1 MPQLISIQ
9 MIQLGTVF
17 LEKKYCKLLD
27 RDQVKLLSRKTTA
40 NEID

>member
-1 MPQLISIQ
+1 

-17 LEKKYCKLLD
+17 LEKISCNLLD